1 MMFFTD
7 GYLCGDNNY
16 RSATVEFHCGVENMI
31 LSVEEPQICH
41 YTFKFNTP
49 VVCQTVDKAKRKGK
63 LLKEIDE
70 LQNKLSDLEEELYLL
85 DRNSTE
91 SNFTNAISV

>member
-49 VVCQTVDKAKRKGK
+49 VVCQTVD
-63 LLKEIDE
+63 LKEIDE